1 MLRLNRIVCLSLLA
15 GVAAMASAQWNLY
28 SNQSNNPNVP
38 QLNAQPLTDS
48 GVAAPANSFWSE
60 VEDDPAVPNVS
71 NTTAGFSVTSNT
83 GTAGTFFRLA
93 DDFVVPKCGLTLTG
107 VKVYG
112 YRTGLPGQITGGNL
126 KIWDRS
132 PRLPTG
138 GQDPN
143 AVLLYDSGA
152 QGAAITD
159 QIQATPTAV
168 GIIYRIFN
176 TQVPPPGTAPGTTRK
191 LEQITL
197 PVNPPLPLGPGTY
210 WIDYSLDPAAAGTLF
225 NPSTTFNNLR
235 GIAGSNAMQWQN
247 AANLWVFAE
256 DTGNPATPPNVP
268 QDLPFILVGRPGFCG
283 VVTLE
288 GCSTPGGVQVT
299 VEIRNVGSTSP
310 LQTAVVTL
318 DSAGKFCV
326 DVAANIAQGVYD
338 VAVKA
343 DTRWMRKVTSSVD
356 LRNRATFTLLTGDC
370 NGDNEV
376 DIGDFAILSTAFG
389 SSPGDPNWDENADLD
404 CDMEIT
410 IGDFALLS
418 NNFGQSGDN

>member
-15 GVAAMASAQWNLY
+15 GVAVQATAQWNLY
-28 SNQSNNPNVP
+28 SNQSNNPNVL
-38 QLNAQPLTDS
+38 QLNATTTTDS
-48 GVAAPANSFWSE
+48 GVAAPAGAFWSE
-60 VEDDPAVPNVS
+60 VEDDPNFPGVS
-71 NTTAGFSVTSNT
+71 NTVAGFSVTSNT

-93 DDFVVPKCGLTLTG
+93 DDFVVPKCGWTLTG
-107 VKVYG
+107 VKVTG
-112 YRTGLPGQITGGNL
+112 YRTGAPNQITGGNL
-126 KIWDRS
+126 RIWDRS
-132 PRLPTG
+132 PRDPITG

-152 QGAAITD
+152 QAATITD
-159 QIQATPTAV
+159 QLQANATQT
-168 GIIYRIFN
+168 GIIYRVFN
-176 TQVPPPGTAPGTTRK
+176 TQVPVGTAPGTTRK
-191 LEQITL
+191 LEQFTL

-210 WIDYSLDPAAAGTLF
+210 WFDYQLHPAAAAAVF
-225 NPSTTFNNLR
+225 APSTTFNNLR
-235 GIAGSNAMQWQN
+235 GIAGSNALQWQN
-247 AANLWVFAE
+247 AVNLWVFAE

-310 LQTAVVTL
+310 LQTAVVNL
-318 DSAGKFCV
+318 DSDGKFCV

-343 DTRWMRKVTSSVD
+343 NTRWMRKVMSSVD
-356 LRNRATFTLLTGDC
+356 LRNRVNFTLLTGDC
-370 NGDNEV
+370 DGDNEV
-376 DIGDFAILSTAFG
+376 TIGDFALLSAAFG
-389 SSPGDPNWDENADLD
+389 SVPGDPNWDENADLD

-410 IGDFALLS
+410 IGDYSLLS
-418 NNFGQSGDN
+418 TNFGVSGDN